1 MLSTIPRPRGTARAR
16 AAAVAVVA
24 ALAATACGS
33 GDDGAGSADPS
44 TPLASADSAFPVTI
58 KHAFGET
65 TVPAAPTRVVAL
77 GKNDA
82 EAAVSLGVPPVATSS
97 GLDVYPWLQSEL
109 ESAGSTALADE
120 TGPPLEQI
128 ASLGP
133 DLIIAMDVVDA
144 AEYEALAAIAPTLT
158 YEKDR
163 FSYSWQEFTR
173 YVAKALGRTDQ
184 AETVIT
190 DTERQVTKLVT
201 DNPGIAGRT
210 FSLSNLSADFP
221 FVIYADDSPG
231 VTFFTELG
239 MKRSPEM
246 DKLASGEVTVQDD
259 YLSLEQLNL
268 LDADVVVT
276 SFATPEDQQFFES
289 NRVFA
294 GMSAAQRGAIVQL
307 DTAAIGQ
314 VLLPSALGNVA
325 VLELVIPQLAKA
337 AQTVP
342 S

>member
-1 MLSTIPRPRGTARAR
+1 MLSTTLNRRRAGR
-16 AAAVAVVA
+16 VGSAVLAVLTA

-33 GDDGAGSADPS
+33 DAEPGTQPSGSGAPAD
-44 TPLASADSAFPVTI
+44 AAFPVTVT
-58 KHAFGET
+58 HAFGET
-65 TVPAAPTRVVAL
+65 TIPSAPSRIVAL

-82 EAAVSLGVPPVATSS
+82 EAAISLGVPPVATSS
-97 GLDVYPWLQSEL
+97 GLDVYPWLQDEL
-109 ESAGSTALADE
+109 DKVGSTALADE
-120 TGPPLEQI
+120 TGAPLEQI
-128 ASLGP
+128 TGLAP

-158 YEKDR
+158 YQKDR

-173 YVAKALGRTDQ
+173 YIAKALGRDAQ
-184 AETVIT
+184 ADTVIA
-190 DTERQVTKLVT
+190 DTEDKVEALVKA
-201 DNPGIAGRT
+201 NPDIAGKT
-210 FSLSNLSADFP
+210 FSLSNLSAEFP

-259 YLSLEQLNL
+259 YLSLEQIDL

-276 SFATPEDQQFFES
+276 SFATPEDQTFFEA
-289 NRVFA
+289 NRVFS
-294 GMSAAQRGAIVQL
+294 GMSAAQRGAVVNL
-307 DTAAIGQ
+307 DMATIGQ

-325 VLELVIPQLAKA
+325 VLETVIPMLAHA
-337 AQTVP
+337 AKTAA
-342 S
+342 